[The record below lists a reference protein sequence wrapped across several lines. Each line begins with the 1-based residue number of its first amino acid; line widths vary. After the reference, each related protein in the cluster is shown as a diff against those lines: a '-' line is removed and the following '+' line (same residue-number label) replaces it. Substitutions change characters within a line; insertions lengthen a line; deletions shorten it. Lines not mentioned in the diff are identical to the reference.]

1 MSNVLAVIAEYN
13 PFHNGH
19 LYQFQK
25 AKKDTDSKYSI
36 AILGSNFTQR
46 GSTSVID
53 KWSKAQ
59 MALDNSF
66 DLVVELPL
74 LYSISSAENFAE
86 GAIKLLDSMKVVD
99 FLSFGTETDD
109 LQILDKI
116 ATILYEEPKA
126 FKSLL
131 SIELKKG
138 ISFPKARSNALM
150 MYLKDIQKYTNIL
163 SSPNNI
169 LAIEYLKALKKY
181 KSIIKPYSIQ
191 RFEAD
196 YNSNEVT
203 GNIASS
209 TAIRNIIKDDNI
221 PLLKKLLPESSFSIL
236 FENIKNGHIVSDLSV
251 FEKEIIYNLRKMDIN
266 EIKDLPDVS
275 EGLEHLIKKVADSC
289 NTLNDLLNMISTK
302 RYTKT
307 RLQRIL
313 LYSLIGI
320 SKNDMDMS
328 KKVYP
333 YMRVLAFNDKGKFLV
348 SEIAKAN
355 PKLEIITSVK
365 RFTDLNT
372 NRNYKIM
379 MQKEILATNIY
390 TLGFEQDSLS
400 NLDYTKGI
408 CS

>member
-1 MSNVLAVIAEYN
+1 
-13 PFHNGH
+13 
-19 LYQFQK
+19 
-25 AKKDTDSKYSI
+25 
-36 AILGSNFTQR
+36 
-46 GSTSVID
+46 
-53 KWSKAQ
+53 
-59 MALDNSF
+59 
-66 DLVVELPL
+66 
-74 LYSISSAENFAE
+74 
-86 GAIKLLDSMKVVD
+86 
-99 FLSFGTETDD
+99 
-109 LQILDKI
+109 
-116 ATILYEEPKA
+116 
-126 FKSLL
+126 
-131 SIELKKG
+131 
-138 ISFPKARSNALM
+138 
-150 MYLKDIQKYTNIL
+150 
-163 SSPNNI
+163 
-169 LAIEYLKALKKY
+169 
-181 KSIIKPYSIQ
+181 
-191 RFEAD
+191 
-196 YNSNEVT
+196 
-203 GNIASS
+203 
-209 TAIRNIIKDDNI
+209 
-221 PLLKKLLPESSFSIL
+221 
-236 FENIKNGHIVSDLSV
+236 
-251 FEKEIIYNLRKMDIN
+251 MDIN

>member
-36 AILGSNFTQR
+36 AILGGNFTQR

-59 MALDNSF
+59 MALDNGF

-236 FENIKNGHIVSDLSV
+236 FENIKNGHIVSDLSI

-275 EGLEHLIKKVADSC
+275 EGLEHLIKKAADSC

-365 RFTDLNT
+365 RFMDLNT